1 MILPYINKIKEYTFE
16 ANPDSLT
23 YEKLLLLKK
32 YGVNRLSLGV
42 ESTSDKILKFINRHH
57 SFDDVIRC
65 VKEAKEIGINNIN
78 VDLILGLPHV
88 SKELLKEDINN
99 ILSLDVTHI
108 SCYSLTVNKGTK
120 FFIDNIQEIDDD
132 ISRELYDIVHDTL
145 TKKGYI
151 HYEVSNFAK
160 ENYHSLHNLTYWKDE
175 RYFAVG
181 LGASGYIDNI
191 RYTNTKN
198 FSKYIKGINE
208 REIEEVSIK
217 DDIEYFI
224 FLNLRTIFGLSFKEF
239 KNRFNYDLYEKKK
252 KEIDELIHL
261 GYLYIDKDI
270 LKPTYQGMMTLDN
283 FTTKLF
289 ID

>member
-1 MILPYINKIKEYTFE
+1 M
-16 ANPDSLT
+16 
-23 YEKLLLLKK
+23 
-32 YGVNRLSLGV
+32 
-42 ESTSDKILKFINRHH
+42 
-57 SFDDVIRC
+57 
-65 VKEAKEIGINNIN
+65 
-78 VDLILGLPHV
+78 
-88 SKELLKEDINN
+88 
-99 ILSLDVTHI
+99 
-108 SCYSLTVNKGTK
+108 
-120 FFIDNIQEIDDD
+120 
-132 ISRELYDIVHDTL
+132 
-145 TKKGYI
+145 
-151 HYEVSNFAK
+151 
-160 ENYHSLHNLTYWKDE
+160 
-175 RYFAVG
+175 G